1 MLNSVVKYAMFRKT
15 YTTNCV
21 KNLLIVILEFIDDL
35 LNEYQKNITQNIDQL
50 QEFNYFNNK
59 QQDYEF

>member
-1 MLNSVVKYAMFRKT
+1 MFRKT